1 MKLLLSKKKKLT
13 ATREVFNL
21 NNPKFRTGVLVFAA
35 ALTSTVAHASV
46 ESSLLGLKTVLLG
59 SILPV
64 LAVIGLGFAGF
75 SFFTGNPNAKGH
87 LMYALIGCA
96 VIFGAQAIVDMMAR
110 VVR

>member
-1 MKLLLSKKKKLT
+1 MKKYFGKIVIFGLLFTS
-13 ATREVFNL
+13 N
-21 NNPKFRTGVLVFAA
+21 FAF
-35 ALTSTVAHASV
+35 ASV
-46 ESSLLGLKTVLLG
+46 ESSLLGLKNLLLG

-75 SFFTGNPNAKGH
+75 SFFTGNPNAKQH

-110 VVR
+110 VVQ

>member
-1 MKLLLSKKKKLT
+1 MKLPLCKFK
-13 ATREVFNL
+13 AFNL
-21 NNPKFRTGVLVFAA
+21 GNPKTRAGVMVFAT
-35 ALTSTVAHASV
+35 LLISSLAHASV

-75 SFFTGNPNAKGH
+75 SFFTGNPNAKQH

>member
-1 MKLLLSKKKKLT
+1 MKPLLCKN
-13 ATREVFNL
+13 AIFNPE
-21 NNPKFRTGVLVFAA
+21 NPKTRVGLTIFATL
-35 ALTSTVAHASV
+35 LTSSLAHASV

-75 SFFTGNPNAKGH
+75 SFFTGNPNAKQH

-110 VVR
+110 IVR

>member
-1 MKLLLSKKKKLT
+1 MKLPLCKFK
-13 ATREVFNL
+13 AFNL
-21 NNPKFRTGVLVFAA
+21 GNPKTRAGVMVFATL
-35 ALTSTVAHASV
+35 LTSSLAHASV

-75 SFFTGNPNAKGH
+75 SFFTGNPNAKQH

>member
-1 MKLLLSKKKKLT
+1 MKPLLCKK
-13 ATREVFNL
+13 EIFNL
-21 NNPKFRTGVLVFAA
+21 GNPKTRAGALVFATL
-35 ALTSTVAHASV
+35 LTSNLAHASV

-75 SFFTGNPNAKGH
+75 SFFTGNPNAKQH

>member
-1 MKLLLSKKKKLT
+1 MKLLSNKT
-13 ATREVFNL
+13 A
-21 NNPKFRTGVLVFAA
+21 RTGYLVLATV
-35 ALTSTVAHASV
+35 LTSSVAHASV

-75 SFFTGNPNAKGH
+75 SFFTGNPMAKQH

-96 VIFGAQAIVDMMAR
+96 VIFGAQAIVDMMSR

>member
-1 MKLLLSKKKKLT
+1 MKRLLCKKRISSET
-13 ATREVFNL
+13 FNL
-21 NNPKFRTGVLVFAA
+21 NNPKTRAGVIVFAT
-35 ALTSTVAHASV
+35 LLNSSLAHASV

-75 SFFTGNPNAKGH
+75 SFFTGNPNAKQH

-96 VIFGAQAIVDMMAR
+96 IIFGAQAIVDMMAR